1 MTPEWKKNWL
11 LTAGILVV
19 GFGAAYGLLVGKGGP
34 EPAAIPVAVPPVVEV
49 LQVRPSQQ
57 SLTVSTQGTVRPL
70 REINLVSRVAGRV
83 ESVADGFAAG
93 GFFAAETPLLNIED
107 YDYQFAIARAESQVA
122 AARQRVAEEQGRAL
136 QAKREWRD
144 LGSEQANALFL
155 REPQLASARAALKAA
170 EADLGAA
177 RLDLERTAVSV
188 PFNGRISEKYVDI
201 GQYVTPG
208 TLIAKVYAT
217 DVAMVRL
224 PLTDRQ
230 VALLELPLNYDNE
243 TPETFT
249 DVVLSARFGN
259 RSWQWLGKIVRTD
272 ASIDVDSRV
281 VYAVAEIERPF
292 AREPGSERP
301 PLAPGLFVDAT
312 ISGRQLPA
320 VAALPRTALRNDGN
334 VMVVDGERRARL
346 KPVAMLQRT
355 NEQVWVQGLEDG
367 DRVIVAESA
376 ATVAGMEV
384 TVTESTR
391 IAGGAY

>member
-1 MTPEWKKNWL
+1 MSPEWKKSWL
-11 LTAGILVV
+11 LTAVVLVI

-34 EPAAIPVAVPPVVEV
+34 EPAAIPVSVPPLVDVV
-49 LQVRPSQQ
+49 QVRPSRQA
-57 SLTVSTQGTVRPL
+57 LTVSTQGTVRPL

-83 ESVADGFAAG
+83 EAVADGFAAG
-93 GFFAAETPLLNIED
+93 GFFAAGTPLLKIED

-155 REPQLASARAALKAA
+155 REPQLAAARAALKAA
-170 EADLGAA
+170 QADLGAA

-188 PFNGRISEKYVDI
+188 PFNGRVSEKYVDI

-208 TLIAKVYAT
+208 TAIAKVYAT
-217 DVAMVRL
+217 DVATVRL

-243 TPETFT
+243 TPDTAT
-249 DVVLSARFGN
+249 DVVLTARFGN
-259 RSWQWLGKIVRTD
+259 RAWQWLGKIVRTD
-272 ASIDVDSRV
+272 ANIDVDSRV

-320 VAALPRTALRNDGN
+320 VTALPRTALRNDGN

-355 NEQVWVQGLEDG
+355 NEQVWVQGLEEG

-384 TVTESTR
+384 TVSDSTR
-391 IAGGAY
+391 VAGGAY

>member
-1 MTPEWKKNWL
+1 MSPEWKKSWL
-11 LTAGILVV
+11 LTAVVLVI

-34 EPAAIPVAVPPVVEV
+34 EPAAIPMSVPPLVDVV
-49 LQVRPSQQ
+49 QVRPSRQA
-57 SLTVSTQGTVRPL
+57 LTVSTQGTVRPL

-83 ESVADGFAAG
+83 EAVADGFAAG
-93 GFFAAETPLLNIED
+93 GFFAAGTPLLKIED

-155 REPQLASARAALKAA
+155 REPQLAAARAALKAA
-170 EADLGAA
+170 QADLGAA

-188 PFNGRISEKYVDI
+188 PFNGRVSEKYVDI

-208 TLIAKVYAT
+208 TAIAKVYAT
-217 DVAMVRL
+217 DVATVRL

-243 TPETFT
+243 TPDTAT
-249 DVVLSARFGN
+249 DVVLTARFGN
-259 RSWQWLGKIVRTD
+259 RAWQWLGKIVRTD
-272 ASIDVDSRV
+272 ANIDVDSRV

-320 VAALPRTALRNDGN
+320 VTALPRTALRNDGN

-355 NEQVWVQGLEDG
+355 NEQVWVQGLDEG

-384 TVTESTR
+384 TVSDSTR
-391 IAGGAY
+391 VAGGAY